1 MGIVKNFK
9 MKKHFLIILVA
20 LLWCNILQA
29 QESTTVKIDESQMYV
44 KMTDNL
50 PIKGK
55 ENEVFMGDR
64 MVEQRTGY
72 FLECIVPNFDVNYE
86 NTIRQIII
94 IKKDVPMC
102 KETIN
107 SKVYIPPY
115 ENVLQGTSKFKTSK
129 YEVKLK
135 GKKEGKLKLCL
146 VTLLLDAYCE
156 KKLSSDDFYYS
167 KTFVSEKDSFQRVIE
182 YAGKKGSIVKFIYSE
197 FKDGIA
203 RTAFMREFEIDLND
217 GNTVAYKGCVFEII
231 KVDNA
236 TITYKVIRH
245 FE

>member
-1 MGIVKNFK
+1 
-9 MKKHFLIILVA
+9 MKKTLIILV
-20 LLWCNILQA
+20 LLFSSA
-29 QESTTVKIDESQMYV
+29 VVAEK
-44 KMTDNL
+44 TDNL
-50 PIKGK
+50 PPINT
-55 ENEVFMGDR
+55 EHEVYMGDK

-86 NTIRQIII
+86 DAIGQIKI

-102 KETIN
+102 KETKK
-107 SKVYIPPY
+107 SKLYIPPY

-129 YEVKLK
+129 HEVKLK

-146 VTLLLDAYCE
+146 VTILLDSYCE

-167 KTFVSEKDSFQRVIE
+167 KKFVSEKDSFQRVIE